1 MDVII
6 DNFISYKKE
15 LMVMI
20 PISNEYG
27 GGWNK
32 VEGGYYTGAP
42 TRSEFLATLSNINKL
57 LVKASLYPSPYSM
70 GIR

>member
-1 MDVII
+1 
-6 DNFISYKKE
+6 
-15 LMVMI
+15 MVMI

-57 LVKASLYPSPYSM
+57 LVKASLYPSPSSM